1 MSPRAAGNGVAP
13 RYNRGSFRFPAN
25 VQATDLSQL
34 SIERNPGP
42 APRRRLRPGW
52 LLTVAAVVVAG
63 GYGAAR
69 MATAPVTVETG
80 SVTSAYPYQA
90 VTLLNAA
97 GYVVAQR
104 KAAVSSKA
112 TGRLEWLGVREGSV
126 VKKDEIIARLESRD
140 VSATADQA
148 EANVAVARANIG
160 QADAELQDAEQA
172 LRRAQ
177 DLLARRFVS
186 QSSVDAAQARFNKAR
201 AALAS
206 SRAALQAAQAAS
218 RAAQVAVDQ
227 TLIRA
232 PFDGVVLTKSANVG
246 DVVTPFSSALD
257 AKGAVVSMA
266 DMSTLEV
273 EADVAES
280 NLSKIRVDQ
289 PCEIQLDAFPDQR
302 FRGRVSRLVPTV
314 DRTKATV
321 MTKVK
326 FVDSDAGAGSR
337 ILPEMSAKVA
347 FLSREVPAD
356 QRQPLTVVNP
366 EAVLARDGKSIV
378 FLVSAGR
385 AVQTQVVTGERL
397 GDAIVVSGVK
407 AGERVVLRPDAKLRD
422 GSAVKVSQ
430 K

>member
-1 MSPRAAGNGVAP
+1 
-13 RYNRGSFRFPAN
+13 
-25 VQATDLSQL
+25 
-34 SIERNPGP
+34 
-42 APRRRLRPGW
+42 
-52 LLTVAAVVVAG
+52 
-63 GYGAAR
+63 
-69 MATAPVTVETG
+69 
-80 SVTSAYPYQA
+80 
-90 VTLLNAA
+90 
-97 GYVVAQR
+97 
-104 KAAVSSKA
+104 
-112 TGRLEWLGVREGSV
+112 
-126 VKKDEIIARLESRD
+126 
-140 VSATADQA
+140 
-148 EANVAVARANIG
+148 
-160 QADAELQDAEQA
+160 
-172 LRRAQ
+172 
-177 DLLARRFVS
+177 
-186 QSSVDAAQARFNKAR
+186 VDAAQARFNKAR

-218 RAAQVAVDQ
+218 RAARVAVDQ

-273 EADVAES
+273 EADVSES
-280 NLSKIRVDQ
+280 NLSKIKVDQ

-314 DRTKATV
+314 DRTKASV

-326 FVDSDAGAGSR
+326 FVDSDAGQGAR

-378 FLVSAGR
+378 FVVSEGR
-385 AVQTQVVTGERL
+385 AVQTSVVTGERL
-397 GDAIVVSGVK
+397 GEAIVVSGVK
-407 AGERVVLRPDAKLRD
+407 VGERVVLKPDAKLRD
-422 GSAVKVSQ
+422 GSAVKLLQ